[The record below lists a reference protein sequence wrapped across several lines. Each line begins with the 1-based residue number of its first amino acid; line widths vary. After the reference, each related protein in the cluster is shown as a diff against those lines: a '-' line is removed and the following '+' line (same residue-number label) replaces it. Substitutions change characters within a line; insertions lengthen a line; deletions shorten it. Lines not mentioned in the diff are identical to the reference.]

1 MTEKDIQKISE
12 QYKEEKTP
20 LYEKIHERVEDMIV
34 QQARKRKRIKTFYKT
49 FPVALAMVL
58 IISLAIVLPIV
69 LQPNETTPEGAPSI
83 WYSDLDITSGPLPPG
98 DTLKKYVAE
107 NNESF
112 LYIDMYEIA
121 EDIDTQRYYKKDD
134 ESITV
139 YLQET
144 FMHGEY
150 GYIIQLAVMKDNVV
164 VDRFENLM
172 RETQELLVNEVVV
185 QYEIGR
191 QTSSAQ
197 FEYDGYK
204 YYLGFTDIDESFNIE
219 FITEIISNM
228 FGTQQAVA

>member
-12 QYKEEKTP
+12 QYKDEKTP
-20 LYEKIHERVEDMIV
+20 LYKKIHERVEDMIV

-58 IISLAIVLPIV
+58 VISLAIVLPIV
-69 LQPNETTPEGAPSI
+69 LQPNETTPGGAPSI
-83 WYSDLDITSGPLPPG
+83 WYSDSDITSQPLPTG

-112 LYIDMYEIA
+112 LYIDMYEVA

-144 FMHGEY
+144 FTHTETGYFIRLTVKKNNIIVESLDNEINEPQTLSVNNVTVYY
-150 GYIIQLAVMKDNVV
+150 GI
-164 VDRFENLM
+164 
-172 RETQELLVNEVVV
+172 T
-185 QYEIGR
+185 R
-191 QTSSAQ
+191 QDAIAQ

-204 YYLGFTDIDESFNIE
+204 YYLGFADIDEYFTVE
-219 FITEIISNM
+219 FIAEIISNM